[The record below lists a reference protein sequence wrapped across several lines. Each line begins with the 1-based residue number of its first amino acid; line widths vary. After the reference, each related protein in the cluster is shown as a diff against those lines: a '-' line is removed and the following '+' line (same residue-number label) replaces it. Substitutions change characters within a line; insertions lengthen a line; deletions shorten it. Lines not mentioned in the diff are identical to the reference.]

1 MNPVDYTVKS
11 LKEGSIRFAAEQPEN
26 GKTTRVTCSSGVLT
40 CSVLPV
46 KVMSLCSSTCWGRS
60 TVSRAKTWQQGGVK
74 PEEVD
79 WQDNGLEG
87 KLDLVVTLDFR
98 LSSTCL
104 YSDIILPTATWYEK
118 DDMNTSDMHPFIH
131 PLSAAVDP
139 AWEAKSDWE
148 IYKAIAKKFSEV
160 CVGHLGK
167 ETDIVTLPI
176 QHDSAAEL
184 AQPLDVKDWKKANAT

>member
-1 MNPVDYTVKS
+1 M
-11 LKEGSIRFAAEQPEN
+11 
-26 GKTTRVTCSSGVLT
+26 
-40 CSVLPV
+40 
-46 KVMSLCSSTCWGRS
+46 
-60 TVSRAKTWQQGGVK
+60 K

-104 YSDIILPTATWYEK
+104 YSDIILPTATRVRKRRHEYFGYA
-118 DDMNTSDMHPFIH
+118 SVYSP
-131 PLSAAVDP
+131 AVCGGRSGP
-139 AWEAKSDWE
+139 EAKSDWE

>member
-1 MNPVDYTVKS
+1 MPRVPAGDGARYRGKD
-11 LKEGSIRFAAEQPEN
+11 RAAEPAVNQ
-26 GKTTRVTCSSGVLT
+26 
-40 CSVLPV
+40 
-46 KVMSLCSSTCWGRS
+46 
-60 TVSRAKTWQQGGVK
+60 
-74 PEEVD
+74 D

-104 YSDIILPTATWYEK
+104 YSDIILPTATGTKRRHEYFGYA
-118 DDMNTSDMHPFIH
+118 SFIH

-139 AWEAKSDWE
+139 AREAKSDWE

-184 AQPLDVKDWKKANAT
+184 AQPLDVKDWKKGECDLIPCKTAPHIMVVERDYPATYERFTSIGR

>member
-1 MNPVDYTVKS
+1 M
-11 LKEGSIRFAAEQPEN
+11 
-26 GKTTRVTCSSGVLT
+26 
-40 CSVLPV
+40 
-46 KVMSLCSSTCWGRS
+46 
-60 TVSRAKTWQQGGVK
+60 K

-104 YSDIILPTATWYEK
+104 YSDIILPTATGGK

-139 AWEAKSDWE
+139 AEAKSDWE

-184 AQPLDVKDWKKANAT
+184 AQPLDVKDWKRRMRPDP

>member
-1 MNPVDYTVKS
+1 M
-11 LKEGSIRFAAEQPEN
+11 LKYLLGTEHGIQ
-26 GKTTRVTCSSGVLT
+26 GKDLG
-40 CSVLPV
+40 
-46 KVMSLCSSTCWGRS
+46 
-60 TVSRAKTWQQGGVK
+60 QQGGVK

-104 YSDIILPTATWYEK
+104 YSDIILPTATWVRKRRHEYFGYA
-118 DDMNTSDMHPFIH
+118 SVYSP
-131 PLSAAVDP
+131 AVCGGRSGLGS
-139 AWEAKSDWE
+139 ESDWE

-167 ETDIVTLPI
+167 R
-176 QHDSAAEL
+176 
-184 AQPLDVKDWKKANAT
+184 N